1 MITVT
6 KASGEQEPYS
16 EIKLRRS
23 LAKAG
28 ADKQLIDRI
37 AATVERELFD
47 GITTTQVYNK
57 AFKLLKD
64 SSVGSAGRYKLK
76 KAILEL
82 GPTGYPF
89 EKFIGELLN
98 RLGFTTKVGVVIKGN
113 CVSHEVDVVAEKDD
127 KLFMVECK
135 FHNRKGHRCNVKTP
149 LYIQSRFKDVE
160 KTWSSQP
167 GHEHKLHQGWVV
179 TNTRFT
185 TDAQQYGT
193 CAGLKLL
200 SWDFPKKSGLKDLI
214 SQVNLYPVTSLTSL
228 SRKEKQLLLEHD
240 IIVCKQLSENKAV
253 LCQLGWNTRKKN
265 RVLKE
270 VDAICG

>member
-89 EKFIGELLN
+89 DKFIGELLN

-113 CVSHEVDVVAEKDD
+113 CVSQEVDVIEEKYD
-127 KLFMVECK
+127 KLYMIECNDYNNIVE
-135 FHNRKGHRCNVKTP
+135 
-149 LYIQSRFKDVE
+149 
-160 KTWSSQP
+160 
-167 GHEHKLHQGWVV
+167 
-179 TNTRFT
+179 
-185 TDAQQYGT
+185 
-193 CAGLKLL
+193 
-200 SWDFPKKSGLKDLI
+200 
-214 SQVNLYPVTSLTSL
+214 
-228 SRKEKQLLLEHD
+228 
-240 IIVCKQLSENKAV
+240 
-253 LCQLGWNTRKKN
+253 
-265 RVLKE
+265 
-270 VDAICG
+270 

>member
-23 LAKAG
+23 LAKSG

-64 SSVGSAGRYKLK
+64 DSVGSAGRYTLK

-89 EKFIGELLN
+89 RSEE
-98 RLGFTTKVGVVIKGN
+98 RRVGK
-113 CVSHEVDVVAEKDD
+113 
-127 KLFMVECK
+127 EC
-135 FHNRKGHRCNVKTP
+135 RYWG
-149 LYIQSRFKDVE
+149 
-160 KTWSSQP
+160 
-167 GHEHKLHQGWVV
+167 
-179 TNTRFT
+179 
-185 TDAQQYGT
+185 A
-193 CAGLKLL
+193 
-200 SWDFPKKSGLKDLI
+200 
-214 SQVNLYPVTSLTSL
+214 
-228 SRKEKQLLLEHD
+228 
-240 IIVCKQLSENKAV
+240 
-253 LCQLGWNTRKKN
+253 
-265 RVLKE
+265 
-270 VDAICG
+270 